1 MQCHNVVFC
10 IQSTGVRELRIPVRF
25 VSILVCILLYAMRVM
40 LCAVR
45 DRKGVRTV
53 KSKPVVCCVTE
64 EFRRLTNAMGDTKTE
79 NVFRKF
85 KKN

>member
-1 MQCHNVVFC
+1 MQSVTERAYVLFVPAF
-10 IQSTGVRELRIPVRF
+10 STIGCKLRI
-25 VSILVCILLYAMRVM
+25 
-40 LCAVR
+40 
-45 DRKGVRTV
+45 T
-53 KSKPVVCCVTE
+53 SKPVVCCVTE